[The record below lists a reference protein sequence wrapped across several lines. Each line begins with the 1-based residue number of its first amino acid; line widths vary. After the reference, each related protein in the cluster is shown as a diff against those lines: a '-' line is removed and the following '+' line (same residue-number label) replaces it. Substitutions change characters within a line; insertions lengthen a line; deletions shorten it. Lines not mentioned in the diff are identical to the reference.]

1 MTLLLKSVPASRGPR
16 WIADA
21 LRLFARRPL
30 AFTMMFAAFM
40 FAALL
45 SSLLPYVGGVLQMM
59 ALPLLSLGFMVASQS
74 ALLNGPVHPSQFIEP
89 LQPDPVRRRALLT
102 LCVIYGVSAVAILL
116 LCDTLSDN
124 AMGRL
129 MTLSAKGES
138 AQPEIDAVLAEP
150 GLAMVTLLLVT
161 LGTLLSVPF
170 WHAPALVHWGGQS
183 VGQALFS
190 STLAVWRSKGAFFT
204 YALAWTG
211 LVFGFAVLAS
221 LLFGLLGLRQ
231 LASLAAVP
239 AGLLFSTVFYV
250 SLLFTF
256 NDSFGAAGQDS
267 ATRNGGNSDSDSD
280 SNGNSEGG
288 SGPALNPPA

>member
-30 AFTMMFAAFM
+30 AFTMMFAVFM
-40 FAALL
+40 FGALL

-138 AQPEIDAVLAEP
+138 AQPEMDAVLAEP
-150 GLAMVTLLLVT
+150 GLAMVALLLVT

-267 ATRNGGNSDSDSD
+267 AKQNEGNDDSD
-280 SNGNSEGG
+280 GG

>member
-59 ALPLLSLGFMVASQS
+59 ALPLLSLGFMVAGQS

-221 LLFGLLGLRQ
+221 LVFGLLGLRQ

-267 ATRNGGNSDSDSD
+267 ATRNGGNSDSDS
-280 SNGNSEGG
+280 NGNSEGG

>member
-1 MTLLLKSVPASRGPR
+1 MTLLLKPVPAARGAR

-40 FAALL
+40 FCALL
-45 SSLLPYVGGVLQMM
+45 SSLVPFVGGVLQMM

-74 ALLNGPVHPSQFIEP
+74 ALLDGPVHPMQFIEP
-89 LQPDPVRRRALLT
+89 LRADPVRRKALLR
-102 LCVIYGVSAVAILL
+102 LCLFYGLGAVGTLL

-129 MTLSAKGES
+129 LALSAKGES
-138 AQPEIDAVLAEP
+138 AQAEIDAVLSEP
-150 GLAMVTLLLVT
+150 GLGAVALLLVT

-204 YALAWTG
+204 YALAWAG
-211 LVFGFAVLAS
+211 LVLAFAVLSS
-221 LLFGLLGLRQ
+221 LLFGALGMRQ

-239 AGLLFSTVFYV
+239 AGLMFSTVFYV
-250 SLLFTF
+250 SLLFTYNGCF
-256 NDSFGAAGQDS
+256 SIGKADAPV
-267 ATRNGGNSDSDSD
+267 ATTRPLD
-280 SNGNSEGG
+280 
-288 SGPALNPPA
+288 

>member
-1 MTLLLKSVPASRGPR
+1 MTLLLKTVPAARGPR

-40 FAALL
+40 FCALL
-45 SSLLPYVGGVLQMM
+45 SSLVPFVGGVLQMM

-74 ALLNGPVHPSQFIEP
+74 ALLDGPVHPMQFIEP
-89 LQPDPVRRRALLT
+89 LRADPVRRKALLQ
-102 LCVIYGVSAVAILL
+102 LCLYYGLGAVAILL

-129 MTLSAKGES
+129 LALSAKGES
-138 AQPEIDAVLAEP
+138 AQAEIDAVLSEP
-150 GLAMVTLLLVT
+150 GLGAVALLLVT

-204 YALAWTG
+204 YALAWAG
-211 LVFGFAVLAS
+211 LVFAFAIVSS
-221 LLFGLLGLRQ
+221 LLFGALGLRQ

-239 AGLLFSTVFYV
+239 AGLMFSTVFYV

-256 NDSFGAAGQDS
+256 NDSFGAAS
-267 ATRNGGNSDSDSD
+267 PESDI
-280 SNGNSEGG
+280 
-288 SGPALNPPA
+288 LPPANDTTPP

>member
-1 MTLLLKSVPASRGPR
+1 MTLLLKPVPAARGAR

-40 FAALL
+40 FCALL
-45 SSLLPYVGGVLQMM
+45 ASLVPFVGGVLQMM

-74 ALLNGPVHPSQFIEP
+74 ALLDGPVHPIQFIEP
-89 LQPDPVRRRALLT
+89 LRPDPVRRKALLR
-102 LCVIYGVSAVAILL
+102 LCVFYGLGALAILL
-116 LCDTLSDN
+116 LCDFLSDN

-129 MTLSAKGES
+129 LALSAKGES
-138 AQPEIDAVLAEP
+138 AQPQIDAVLSEP
-150 GLAMVTLLLVT
+150 GLGAVALLLVA

-204 YALAWTG
+204 YALAWAG
-211 LVFGFAVLAS
+211 LVLAFAVLSS
-221 LLFGLLGLRQ
+221 LLFGALGMRQ

-239 AGLLFSTVFYV
+239 AGLMFSTVFYV

-256 NDSFGAAGQDS
+256 NDSFGA
-267 ATRNGGNSDSDSD
+267 
-280 SNGNSEGG
+280 
-288 SGPALNPPA
+288 LPPAVDILPAANDSPPT

>member
-1 MTLLLKSVPASRGPR
+1 MSLLLKPVPAARGAR
-16 WIADA
+16 WIGDA

-40 FAALL
+40 FFALL
-45 SSLLPYVGGVLQMM
+45 STLVPFVGGVLQMM

-74 ALLNGPVHPSQFIEP
+74 ALLDGPVHPTQFIEP
-89 LQPDPVRRRALLT
+89 LRPDPVRRKALLR
-102 LCVIYGVSAVAILL
+102 LCLFYGLGAAAILL

-129 MTLSAKGES
+129 LALSAKGES
-138 AQPEIDAVLAEP
+138 AQPEIDAVLSEP
-150 GLAMVTLLLVT
+150 GLGTVALMLVV

-190 STLAVWRSKGAFFT
+190 STVAVWRSRGAFFT
-204 YALAWTG
+204 YTLAWAG
-211 LVFGFAVLAS
+211 LVLAFAVLSS

-239 AGLLFSTVFYV
+239 AGLMFSTVFYV

-256 NDSFGAAGQDS
+256 SDSFGAAMPNTDAAAGTLPAPDDS
-267 ATRNGGNSDSDSD
+267 
-280 SNGNSEGG
+280 
-288 SGPALNPPA
+288 PPA

>member
-1 MTLLLKSVPASRGPR
+1 MTLLLKTVPASRGPR

-40 FAALL
+40 FSALL
-45 SSLLPYVGGVLQMM
+45 SSLLPFVGGVLQMM

-74 ALLNGPVHPSQFIEP
+74 ALLDGPVHPMQFIEP
-89 LQPDPVRRRALLT
+89 LRPDAVRRKALLR
-102 LCVIYGVSAVAILL
+102 LCVFYGLCAVAILL

-129 MTLSAKGES
+129 MALSAKGDS
-138 AQPEIDAVLAEP
+138 AQAEIDAVLSEP
-150 GLAMVTLLLVT
+150 GLSAVALLLVT

-170 WHAPALVHWGGQS
+170 WHAPALVHWGGQT

-190 STLAVWRSKGAFFT
+190 STLAVWRSKGAFLT
-204 YALAWTG
+204 YALAWVG
-211 LVFGFAVLAS
+211 LVFAFAVVSS
-221 LLFGLLGLRQ
+221 LLFGALGLRQ
-231 LASLAAVP
+231 LASLAALP
-239 AGLLFSTVFYV
+239 AGLMFSTVFYV

-256 NDSFGAAGQDS
+256 NDSFGAASPEPDILPPPQDS
-267 ATRNGGNSDSDSD
+267 
-280 SNGNSEGG
+280 
-288 SGPALNPPA
+288 PPPP

>member
-59 ALPLLSLGFMVASQS
+59 ALPLLSLGFMVAGQS

-267 ATRNGGNSDSDSD
+267 ATRNGGNSDSDS
-280 SNGNSEGG
+280 NGNSEGG

>member
-221 LLFGLLGLRQ
+221 LVFGLLGLRQ

-267 ATRNGGNSDSDSD
+267 ATRNGGNSDSDS
-280 SNGNSEGG
+280 NGNSEGG

>member
-40 FAALL
+40 FVALL
-45 SSLLPYVGGVLQMM
+45 SSLLPYAGAALQMM

-74 ALLNGPVHPSQFIEP
+74 ALLDGPVHPVQFIEP
-89 LQPDPVRRRALLT
+89 LRPDPVRRSALLR
-102 LCVIYGVSAVAILL
+102 LCLFYGLGAMAILL
-116 LCDTLSDN
+116 LCDGLSDN
-124 AMGRL
+124 ALGRL
-129 MTLSAKGES
+129 MALSAKGES
-138 AQPEIDAVLAEP
+138 AQAEIDAVLDEP
-150 GLAMVTLLLVT
+150 GLAWTALLLVT

-190 STLAVWRSKGAFFT
+190 STLAVWRSRGAFFT
-204 YALAWTG
+204 YALAWVG
-211 LVFGFAVLAS
+211 LVLGFAVLSS

-239 AGLLFSTVFYV
+239 AGLMFSTVFYV

-256 NDSFGAAGQDS
+256 NDSFGAAGADLAAVPPNELSPNDTDS
-267 ATRNGGNSDSDSD
+267 SDATKPPPS
-280 SNGNSEGG
+280 
-288 SGPALNPPA
+288 PPA